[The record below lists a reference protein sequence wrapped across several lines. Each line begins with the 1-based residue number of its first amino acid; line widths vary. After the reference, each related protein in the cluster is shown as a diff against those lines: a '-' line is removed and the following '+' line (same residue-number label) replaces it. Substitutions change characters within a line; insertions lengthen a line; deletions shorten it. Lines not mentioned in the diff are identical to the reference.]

1 MDKRQEKI
9 NENFEKLIEAQKA
22 INQNVNKL
30 IEA

>member
-9 NENFEKLIEAQKA
+9 NENFEKSIEAQKA